1 MEQVIKKKVV
11 IIGSNG
17 MAGHLISDYLSL
29 NSMFEIIKVARDL
42 TNKKTDHVIDVTD
55 FNAIEKLISDLKP
68 DYVINAIGILN
79 SDAENNPDNAILL
92 NSYFPHLLAKICD
105 EHESRLLHISTDC
118 VFNGKKGSYLENDFK
133 DGIGFYAQS
142 KALGEV
148 NYQNH
153 ITFRTSIIGPDIK
166 RDGIGLLNWILS
178 QKGVINGYS
187 EAFWGGITTVELA
200 KAIEFFILNNIDGV
214 NIYHLTNS
222 EKISKFDLLR
232 IINEVFNLKLNI
244 KSSSEYKVD
253 KSLINSNKQI
263 VYKVPS
269 YQIMIEE
276 MYMWILK
283 NNESYPQYNLE

>member
-1 MEQVIKKKVV
+1 MKKKVV
-11 IIGSNG
+11 LIGSNG
-17 MAGHLISDYLSL
+17 MAGHLISDYLAL
-29 NSMFEIIKVARDL
+29 NPMFEIIRVARVSS
-42 TNKKTDHVIDVTD
+42 NKKTDYQIDVSD
-55 FNAIEKLISDLKP
+55 FNAIDELMSNLNP
-68 DYVINAIGILN
+68 NYVINAIGILN
-79 SDAENNPDNAILL
+79 ADAENNPDRAILL
-92 NSYFPHLLAKICD
+92 NSYFPHFLAKICVKYG
-105 EHESRLLHISTDC
+105 SRLFHISTDC

-153 ITFRTSIIGPDIK
+153 ITIRTSIIGPDIK
-166 RDGIGLLNWILS
+166 RNGIGLLNWILS
-178 QKGVINGYS
+178 QNGVINGYS
-187 EAFWGGITTVELA
+187 NAFWGGVTTLELA
-200 KAIEFFILNNIDGV
+200 KAIEYFILQNVGGV

-253 KSLINSNKQI
+253 KSLINSNKLI
-263 VYKVPS
+263 VYNVPS

-276 MYMWILK
+276 MYRWILSNK
-283 NNESYPQYNLE
+283 ESYPQYNLE